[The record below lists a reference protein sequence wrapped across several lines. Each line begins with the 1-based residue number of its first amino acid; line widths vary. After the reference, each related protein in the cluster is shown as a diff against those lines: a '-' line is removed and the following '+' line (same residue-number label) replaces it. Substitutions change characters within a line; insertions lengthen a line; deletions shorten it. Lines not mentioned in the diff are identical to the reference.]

1 MKKDVCLRL
10 LLITL
15 KRRKFQAKH
24 SVGDGGERL
33 PIVYIHGTSV
43 PLRHVG
49 VRLVLYIYALR
60 RRLCSFV
67 HSLVLLVFL
76 GPQRAREGRSDGD
89 STPFF
94 LS

>member
-24 SVGDGGERL
+24 SVGDDGERL
-33 PIVYIHGTSV
+33 PIVYIGTAQV
-43 PLRHVG
+43 CPYVNIVR
-49 VRLVLYIYALR
+49 VRLVLYIYTLR

-67 HSLVLLVFL
+67 HSLVF
-76 GPQRAREGRSDGD
+76 
-89 STPFF
+89 
-94 LS
+94 